1 MLSSSPT
8 TRASRSDGGEG
19 TRWRT
24 PVLLFLRRAHLY
36 TGLFMLPFVFL
47 YGASALVF
55 NHPSWFG
62 RGEPAERVRGV
73 TVLPDPRT
81 LAPAVVA
88 AVGSSAELVD
98 ARWQGDLVLQVVD
111 RQVRVDPVT
120 GDGTSRPAR
129 RRTPPAKRLPVDRAV
144 LDKVKADAAKLGASA
159 AVRQTPALRLSLL
172 VEGKP
177 WTAHWNLET
186 GAVDAAPTEPLATS
200 QVLTRLHVAHGYGGR
215 AWFWGA
221 CVDATALV
229 LLFWGASGLALW
241 LSMRGLRRSGLV
253 TLAASLAVA
262 ALLLRAMFG

>member
-1 MLSSSPT
+1 MLGASPA
-8 TRASRSDGGEG
+8 TRPSRSDGAES

-73 TVLPDPRT
+73 ATLPDARS

-88 AVGSSAELVD
+88 ALGSGAELVD
-98 ARWQGDLVLQVVD
+98 ARWQGDLVLQVGD
-111 RQVRVDPVT
+111 RQVRLDPVT
-120 GDGTSRPAR
+120 GDGTSRPGRKRA
-129 RRTPPAKRLPVDRAV
+129 PPAQRVPVDRTL
-144 LDKVKADAAKLGASA
+144 LDKVKEDAAKLGAASI
-159 AVRQTPALRLSLL
+159 RQTPQLRLSLL

-177 WTAHWNLET
+177 WTATWNLET
-186 GAVDAAPTEPLATS
+186 GAVESAPTEPLATS

-215 AWFWGA
+215 AWLWGA

-241 LSMRGLRRSGLV
+241 LSLRGVRRSGLV

-262 ALLLRAMFG
+262 ALVLRAMLG